1 MFLLVWIALKLN
13 LSITGAG
20 TLLKAFNIVHQWEKM
35 AAAELIDEE
44 NGRCG
49 AKCRRKWSLRD

>member
-13 LSITGAG
+13 LSVTGAG
-20 TLLKAFNIVHQWEKM
+20 TLLKASNIVHQWEKM
-35 AAAELIDEE
+35 AAAELSVEE

-49 AKCRRKWSLRD
+49 TNCQRKWAMRS